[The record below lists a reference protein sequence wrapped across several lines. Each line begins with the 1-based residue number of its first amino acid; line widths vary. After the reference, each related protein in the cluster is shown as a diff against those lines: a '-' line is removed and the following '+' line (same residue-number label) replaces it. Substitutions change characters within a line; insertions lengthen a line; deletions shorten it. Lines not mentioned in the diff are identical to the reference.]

1 MKFADKLFFTTVLL
15 LTAIFT
21 IFGIWMLQSNFTRL
35 LNRELERGNSESQM
49 FCFLFEMGFLSAE
62 GYGDEY
68 AVSRTMESISNSVE
82 KDGSHCFVM
91 QDDGSFYYGGDYIQN
106 QELRQEVE
114 KLISTLTDIDSYA
127 YCVRKVGNGYYM
139 LTAAVTDMA
148 SSPLYLGICRE
159 LTPIYNDRHD
169 LLIQYRI
176 ALLSLLFAGGI
187 GIYLLSRYITRPIRS
202 LDKLAGRIAE
212 GNYEI
217 RSHNKS
223 QDEIGVLARNFNRMA
238 DQLVDQ
244 MEQKVLEAKQKED
257 FTAAFAHELKTPL
270 TSIIG
275 YADML
280 NSVDLSEE
288 ERREAYFYIYS
299 QGKRLESLSHKLLE
313 LVSMDKNPIAMR
325 PINTKTLEENLRTT
339 MRPIWKQRGLRGKV
353 NMDKGI
359 IMGDEEL
366 LLSLFYNLLDNA
378 VKAMD
383 KEGEGF
389 ILLKGTTRKDGDE
402 VKVVDNG
409 RGIPREE
416 ISRITEAFYMVDKS
430 RSRREGGAG
439 IGMALCQKIVQI
451 HKAELLID
459 SNLGAGT
466 VVQIRFPLV
475 KEIDDEKTDTLI
487 QYGT

>member
-21 IFGIWMLQSNFTRL
+21 IFGMWMLQSNFTRL

-49 FCFLFEMGFLSAE
+49 FCFLFEMGFLSVE
-62 GYGDEY
+62 EFGTEY
-68 AVSRTMESISNSVE
+68 AVSRTMESISDSVE

-91 QDDGSFYYGGDYIQN
+91 QMDGSFYYGGEYIQN
-106 QELRQEVE
+106 QELEQEV
-114 KLISTLTDIDSYA
+114 KRLISSLTNIDSYA
-127 YCVRKVGNGYYM
+127 YCVRRAGDGYYM

-176 ALLSLLFAGGI
+176 ALLSLLCAGGI

-389 ILLKGTTRKDGDE
+389 ILLKGTTRKDGYE

>member
-21 IFGIWMLQSNFTRL
+21 IFGMWMLQSNFTRL

-68 AVSRTMESISNSVE
+68 AVSRTMESISDSVE

-91 QDDGSFYYGGDYIQN
+91 QMDGSFYYGGDYVQN
-106 QELRQEVE
+106 QGLEKEVE
-114 KLISTLTDIDSYA
+114 KLVSSLRDIESYA
-127 YCVRKVGNGYYM
+127 YCIRKVGNGYYM

-148 SSPLYLGICRE
+148 SSPMYLGICRE

-325 PINTKTLEENLRTT
+325 PINTKTLEENLRIT

-389 ILLKGTTRKDGDE
+389 ILLKGTTRKDGYE

-439 IGMALCQKIVQI
+439 IGMALCQKIVQL
-451 HKAELLID
+451 HKAELQID

-475 KEIDDEKTDTLI
+475 KEINDEKTESLI